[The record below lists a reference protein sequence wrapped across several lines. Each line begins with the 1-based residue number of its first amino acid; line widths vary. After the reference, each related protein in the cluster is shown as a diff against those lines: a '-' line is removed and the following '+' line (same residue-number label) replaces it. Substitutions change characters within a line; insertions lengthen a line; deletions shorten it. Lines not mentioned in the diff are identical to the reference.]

1 MYCICNNLL
10 IQMNKQIYIYTVF
23 CATNT
28 ALQLF
33 SFCPITLWLPV
44 TCLKGN
50 TARFAVILHTKFPVA
65 PLDQCFSNGG
75 KCTTGGKQRVN
86 WRFMKLF
93 EN

>member
-1 MYCICNNLL
+1 M
-10 IQMNKQIYIYTVF
+10 
-23 CATNT
+23 NT

-50 TARFAVILHTKFPVA
+50 TMRFAVILHTKFPVA

-75 KCTTGGKQRVN
+75 TLPLVASRGSTGGPSSYLIIKTFFINQS
-86 WRFMKLF
+86 
-93 EN
+93 